1 MPSTESADDA
11 LSRKVAAMSTVL
23 MEPNGASGEVPKPRE
38 HAADK
43 SIANIYAQ
51 NQIWKN
57 KKLDE
62 DKDFFKKLG
71 AGHSVS
77 DLSTGWL
84 DVRLARQS
92 FTETVQYVPHNLSLF
107 EISSLI
113 LCGSVSDLSTG
124 WLDVRLVRQSFTK
137 TAQCSSQS
145 FSF

>member
-11 LSRKVAAMSTVL
+11 LSRKVAAMSTV
-23 MEPNGASGEVPKPRE
+23 MEPNGASGEVPEPRE

-84 DVRLARQS
+84 DVRL
-92 FTETVQYVPHNLSLF
+92 
-107 EISSLI
+107 
-113 LCGSVSDLSTG
+113 
-124 WLDVRLVRQSFTK
+124 VRQSFTK